1 MAATGV
7 SPSLPEQEL
16 DDARALAAEL
26 GARHLV
32 VATHEGERPG
42 YLRNGPDR
50 CFFCKDELFEVLGPL
65 AGAEGLALAVGT
77 NTDDLGDHRPGQRA
91 AAAHGVLTPLVA
103 AGLSKAEVRQA
114 SRRLGLRTADK
125 PAAACLASRIAYG
138 VQVTPA
144 RLSRVER
151 AEALL
156 RSFGLAQLRVRDHG
170 DLARV
175 EVPVEALADLV
186 EPDRRARLVAGLRE
200 LGFTWVTLDLEGF
213 RSGSMNAT
221 LGGPGGP
228 RPSEAPGPLHP
239 PPGAGPPA
247 DPPRPGQ
254 GHHRRGQRPPGQR
267 RRRVRRGLVP
277 ARALRPRRPARPGR
291 GLAHRAGRHRRADR
305 RVTAVPLRRN
315 RDFLLLQAGQ
325 LLSGIGTQSGLI
337 AYPLLVLAADGVGG
351 QGGGGRVRPR
361 AVPRRVL
368 ALPAGVVADRW
379 NRRRLMIAADAVRVL
394 AVGGLAAAIVATGS
408 PSG

>member
-1 MAATGV
+1 MDELDAKLAALRRELEATGGVMVAFSGGADSTFLLAAATEALGERAVAATGV
-7 SPSLPEQEL
+7 SPSLPKEEL
-16 DDARALAAEL
+16 DAAVALAAEL

-91 AAAHGVLTPLVA
+91 AASHGVLTPLVA
-103 AGLSKAEVRQA
+103 AGFSKPEVRQA
-114 SRRLGLRTADK
+114 SRRMGLRTADK

-170 DLARV
+170 GLARV
-175 EVPVEALADLV
+175 EVPTDALADLV
-186 EPDRRARLVAGLRE
+186 HPDRRARLVAGLRE
-200 LGFTWVTLDLEGF
+200 LGFSWVTLDLEGF

-221 LGGPGGP
+221 LDHGKGP
-228 RPSEAPGPLHP
+228 
-239 PPGAGPPA
+239 
-247 DPPRPGQ
+247 
-254 GHHRRGQRPPGQR
+254 
-267 RRRVRRGLVP
+267 
-277 ARALRPRRPARPGR
+277 
-291 GLAHRAGRHRRADR
+291 
-305 RVTAVPLRRN
+305 
-315 RDFLLLQAGQ
+315 
-325 LLSGIGTQSGLI
+325 
-337 AYPLLVLAADGVGG
+337 
-351 QGGGGRVRPR
+351 
-361 AVPRRVL
+361 
-368 ALPAGVVADRW
+368 
-379 NRRRLMIAADAVRVL
+379 
-394 AVGGLAAAIVATGS
+394 
-408 PSG
+408 

>member
-1 MAATGV
+1 MDELDAKLAELRRGLEATGGVMVAFSGGADSAFLLAAAVEALGERAVAATGV
-7 SPSLPEQEL
+7 SPSLAEREL
-16 DDARALAAEL
+16 EDARSLAADL

-91 AAAHGVLTPLVA
+91 AADHGVLAPLVA

-114 SRRLGLRTADK
+114 SRAMGLRTADK

-175 EVPVEALADLV
+175 EVPIGALADLIH
-186 EPDRRARLVAGLRE
+186 PDRRARLVARLHD

-213 RSGSMNAT
+213 RSGSMNAA
-221 LGGPGGP
+221 LDP
-228 RPSEAPGPLHP
+228 RPEP
-239 PPGAGPPA
+239 
-247 DPPRPGQ
+247 
-254 GHHRRGQRPPGQR
+254 
-267 RRRVRRGLVP
+267 
-277 ARALRPRRPARPGR
+277 
-291 GLAHRAGRHRRADR
+291 
-305 RVTAVPLRRN
+305 
-315 RDFLLLQAGQ
+315 
-325 LLSGIGTQSGLI
+325 
-337 AYPLLVLAADGVGG
+337 
-351 QGGGGRVRPR
+351 
-361 AVPRRVL
+361 
-368 ALPAGVVADRW
+368 
-379 NRRRLMIAADAVRVL
+379 
-394 AVGGLAAAIVATGS
+394 
-408 PSG
+408 